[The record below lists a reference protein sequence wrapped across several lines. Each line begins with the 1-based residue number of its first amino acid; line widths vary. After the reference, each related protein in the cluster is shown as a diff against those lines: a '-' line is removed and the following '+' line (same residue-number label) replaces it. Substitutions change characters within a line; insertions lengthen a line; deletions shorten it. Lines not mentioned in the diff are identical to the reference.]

1 MINPQKCLLYNNIA
15 LPLQDFPEGILPQSG
30 DKCLLIRDKN
40 LCIPVYNRTIVE
52 MPTDGLV
59 YYIAF
64 DENREN
70 AESGQP
76 IVKTGNFSFVLFE
89 GIPCAKLETY
99 SNFYIQDI
107 GENTYPKTFSFWTAT
122 MSIST
127 TRVDLGFHN
136 ADENGTTIF
145 INGNETLDVVEQ
157 FVNYAISD
165 LSIENPQMFHHYCV
179 TVEASTIKVYVDGVL
194 KESKAYSMTNKTKT
208 RFGVESRLYDESS
221 SITPSFI
228 YISALRLYN
237 RILDDNEILSLSKE
251 FVPSFIVPEMPTDGL
266 IFYAALSEEKSTAE
280 TGQSL
285 ESHGVNYL
293 TMDTIPCA
301 YLDGHSYIKAPFGM
315 ITGNMPRTMTAW
327 MKTPKDNSWKVGFYF
342 GEESSYKNFWI
353 GQGGDGTLS
362 AYGYEVDV
370 IGPEN
375 DGKWHNLCATYDGS
389 VFKLYVDGTEF
400 NSVTFNLNTTSSD
413 LFIGCTVKIDNFFKG
428 YIAACRIYN
437 RAISESE
444 VQLLANEFTPNLEE

>member
-1 MINPQKCLLYNNIA
+1 MIIPQKCLLYHNIA
-15 LPLQDFPEGILPQSG
+15 LPLQDFPNGTAPEIG

-40 LCIPVYNRTIVE
+40 LCIPVYQNI
-52 MPTDGLV
+52 
-59 YYIAF
+59 
-64 DENREN
+64 
-70 AESGQP
+70 
-76 IVKTGNFSFVLFE
+76 
-89 GIPCAKLETY
+89 
-99 SNFYIQDI
+99 
-107 GENTYPKTFSFWTAT
+107 
-122 MSIST
+122 
-127 TRVDLGFHN
+127 
-136 ADENGTTIF
+136 
-145 INGNETLDVVEQ
+145 
-157 FVNYAISD
+157 
-165 LSIENPQMFHHYCV
+165 
-179 TVEASTIKVYVDGVL
+179 
-194 KESKAYSMTNKTKT
+194 
-208 RFGVESRLYDESS
+208 
-221 SITPSFI
+221 
-228 YISALRLYN
+228 
-237 RILDDNEILSLSKE
+237 
-251 FVPSFIVPEMPTDGL
+251 EMPTDGL

-362 AYGYEVDV
+362 AYGYDVDA

-375 DGKWHNLCATYDGS
+375 DGNWHNLCATYDGS
-389 VFKLYVDGTEF
+389 VFKLYADGTEF
-400 NSVTFNLNTTSSD
+400 DSVTFNLNTTSSD